1 MCKSM
6 HVTGLRLQL
15 VWRVPARF
23 TFYGI
28 QQGVCTDRDIAN
40 NQRSVHT
47 LSKHALSRDCRHIE
61 RINVGV
67 GVRAEKSDDISY
79 LRLKARFMHNKL

>member
-1 MCKSM
+1 MVIAGVESS
-6 HVTGLRLQL
+6 G
-15 VWRVPARF
+15 
-23 TFYGI
+23 TFYI
-28 QQGVCTDRDIAN
+28 LWNKTGVRTDRDIAN

-67 GVRAEKSDDISY
+67 GVRVEMSDDISY

>member
-1 MCKSM
+1 VESS
-6 HVTGLRLQL
+6 G
-15 VWRVPARF
+15 
-23 TFYGI
+23 TFYILWDTTG
-28 QQGVCTDRDIAN
+28 TRTERNIAN

-79 LRLKARFMHNKL
+79 LRLKVRVMHDKLCDLQPCITDD

>member
-1 MCKSM
+1 MVIAGVESS
-6 HVTGLRLQL
+6 G
-15 VWRVPARF
+15 
-23 TFYGI
+23 TFYI
-28 QQGVCTDRDIAN
+28 LWDTAGVCTNSDIAN

-67 GVRAEKSDDISY
+67 GLSAEKSDGISY
-79 LRLKARFMHNKL
+79 LRLKVRFMENNL

>member
-1 MCKSM
+1 MVIAGVESS
-6 HVTGLRLQL
+6 G
-15 VWRVPARF
+15 
-23 TFYGI
+23 TFYI
-28 QQGVCTDRDIAN
+28 LWDTTGVCTDRDIAN

-79 LRLKARFMHNKL
+79 LRLKARFMQNRP

>member
-1 MCKSM
+1 MVIAGVESSC
-6 HVTGLRLQL
+6 
-15 VWRVPARF
+15 
-23 TFYGI
+23 TFYI
-28 QQGVCTDRDIAN
+28 LWDTTRVCTDRDIAN

-47 LSKHALSRDCRHIE
+47 FSKHALSRDCRHIE

>member
-1 MCKSM
+1 MVIAGVESS
-6 HVTGLRLQL
+6 G
-15 VWRVPARF
+15 
-23 TFYGI
+23 TFYI
-28 QQGVCTDRDIAN
+28 LWNTTGVRTDRDIAN

-47 LSKHALSRDCRHIE
+47 LSKHALSRDCSHIE

-79 LRLKARFMHNKL
+79 LKLKARFMHNKL